1 MERAGF
7 GTLFAMGFKK
17 KAEATEEERQESNS
31 RRSEREA
38 AEAKQLS
45 EKAKGKQPR
54 TKAAGGGCMQN
65 ESTLLSLCV

>member
-1 MERAGF
+1 
-7 GTLFAMGFKK
+7 MGFKK

-45 EKAKGKQPR
+45 EKAKGKQP
-54 TKAAGGGCMQN
+54 KAAGGGCMQN